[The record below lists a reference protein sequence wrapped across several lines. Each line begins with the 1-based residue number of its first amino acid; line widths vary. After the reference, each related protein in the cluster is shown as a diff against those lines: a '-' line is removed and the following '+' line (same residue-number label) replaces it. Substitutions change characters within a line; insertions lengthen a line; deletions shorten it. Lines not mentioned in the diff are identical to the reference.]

1 MIYYNSKSAHIE
13 LCKCTKLENQQGLAS
28 WNARRQTPD
37 SRRLTNLLVV
47 WDPRPQ
53 TPDSL
58 AEIIITKHRVSI
70 SLALDIRGSRATI
83 SPLSVHSPRLSLS
96 LSFFFFVV
104 VVVILT
110 PRTRRSRGEGRTGR
124 PTGRPLCFVF
134 IDGSDDGPLGR
145 PTTIDY
151 FKGTNTLPRVH
162 GSSLYKGSL
171 VGLLSVAVYLCTTL
185 RWNRHPDLDPDLDH
199 VRRGYARVKRDLPRR
214 LPGQQR
220 LPALLGGRSE
230 SAAGGRWRGDFRYF
244 LFDLW
249 GRGGRYARGRRGAG
263 GGSGAGAVAIRR
275 RGSTFSFR
283 RGAAPGGRGG
293 FWDRSPWGRAGRTND
308 GRRRAPPPV
317 AGIENCRRAPAGV
330 GASQSPRYL

>member
-1 MIYYNSKSAHIE
+1 M
-13 LCKCTKLENQQGLAS
+13 
-28 WNARRQTPD
+28 
-37 SRRLTNLLVV
+37 
-47 WDPRPQ
+47 
-53 TPDSL
+53 
-58 AEIIITKHRVSI
+58 
-70 SLALDIRGSRATI
+70 
-83 SPLSVHSPRLSLS
+83 
-96 LSFFFFVV
+96 
-104 VVVILT
+104 
-110 PRTRRSRGEGRTGR
+110 
-124 PTGRPLCFVF
+124 CFVF

-308 GRRRAPPPV
+308 GRRRAPPFPCRGHQKLPSGASGSGGLSIPSRSLNSKRSISV
-317 AGIENCRRAPAGV
+317 AWNVFSMEGRGRGSMARGDVAPLSRTIDSSRHSGAEGRRARLRDGGTGPLPPGGSA
-330 GASQSPRYL
+330 GASFRIPSGMG